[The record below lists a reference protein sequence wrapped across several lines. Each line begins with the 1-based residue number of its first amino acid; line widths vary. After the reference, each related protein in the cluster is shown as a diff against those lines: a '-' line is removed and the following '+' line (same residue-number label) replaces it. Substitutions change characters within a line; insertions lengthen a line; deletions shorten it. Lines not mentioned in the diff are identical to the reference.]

1 GRMRTLVLGGYGN
14 FGARIS
20 RALAADV
27 DIDLLVAGRDAA
39 RARRFADTLDGRAGA
54 VAVDCNAPGF
64 DQALAALDVDL
75 VIHTAGPFQEQS
87 YAVALAGEGA
97 GAIADFVEAQRHS
110 HALLLHIIPA
120 GSPRQ
125 GLQRPPVRRG
135 RDIAGPSCG
144 RWFPRSGRRAPSR
157 PAPCARWGR

>member
-1 GRMRTLVLGGYGN
+1 MTGRGGTLPAPAAAGRSTRSAAGRTELPAIARGQRGRMRTLVLGGYGN

-97 GAIADFVEAQRHS
+97 GAIADFVEAQR
-110 HALLLHIIPA
+110 
-120 GSPRQ
+120 
-125 GLQRPPVRRG
+125 
-135 RDIAGPSCG
+135 
-144 RWFPRSGRRAPSR
+144 
-157 PAPCARWGR
+157 